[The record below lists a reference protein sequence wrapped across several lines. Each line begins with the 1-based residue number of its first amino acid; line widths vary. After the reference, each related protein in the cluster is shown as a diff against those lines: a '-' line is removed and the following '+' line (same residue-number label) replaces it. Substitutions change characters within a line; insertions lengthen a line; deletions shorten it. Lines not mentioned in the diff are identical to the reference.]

1 MTRDTYTLAEE
12 VRVANEEIR
21 AALAALEVEEDDE

>member
-1 MTRDTYTLAEE
+1 MTHDTYTLAEE

-21 AALAALEVEEDDE
+21 AALAALDEEGEE